1 MWWQSYWG
9 VSNNKGQQD
18 KATKRSKLDLVGVS
32 ALETSLPA
40 NAIYYVELVAC
51 KDLKHSAY
59 KTYQMKHSFFFRF
72 FLVVKNRHHNPA

>member
-1 MWWQSYWG
+1 M
-9 VSNNKGQQD
+9 GQQD

-51 KDLKHSAY
+51 KDLKHPEY
-59 KTYQMKHSFFFRF
+59 KIYQMKHSSFFFAF
-72 FLVVKNRHHNPA
+72 S